1 LRIIEIDWQQTI
13 AIRHQ
18 VLWPNKPPEF
28 CIVEGDQQA
37 THYAVELNAA
47 LICIA
52 SIYRDHDGV
61 RLRKFATL
69 PDYQGQGAGSL
80 MLKFIL
86 NKLKEAGTA
95 YFWFDAR
102 ESALSFYQ
110 GFGFEVEGELFYKSD
125 VAYYK
130 MARHF

>member
-1 LRIIEIDWQQTI
+1 MRIIEIDWQQTI

-18 VLWPNKPPEF
+18 VLWPDKKPEF
-28 CIVEGDQQA
+28 CIVEGDEQA
-37 THYAVELNAA
+37 LHYAVELNGQ
-47 LICIA
+47 LICVA
-52 SIYRDHDGV
+52 SIYRDHDCV

-69 PDYQGQGAGSL
+69 VDYQGKGAGSL
-80 MLKFIL
+80 MLRFII
-86 NKLKEAGTA
+86 NALKEAGTS

-102 ESALSFYQ
+102 ESALAFYQ

-130 MARHF
+130 MARHL